1 MSAAT
6 HSRPAAAPPVTAGR
20 WDDARFEAER
30 ARVLAGWRTGAE
42 VDLAEAAALH
52 KRRPALANVPRKRA
66 WGRETGTVLIQ
77 PYGGVTTLAGH
88 TELVRHLAE
97 VGEADIVPTTVDSQT
112 RNLKYASA
120 EEALRASERQ
130 GKELLNG
137 FPIVNHGV
145 RGARQ
150 VVEAVEVPVELR
162 IGTVVPQL
170 ACEIAFAA
178 GMSSVTA
185 GPIYYTAHYSRDT
198 GFAETIA
205 NWQYVFRLI
214 GRYAELGVP
223 IGLQIHGIGT
233 STPFPNTLLG
243 AAAVLET
250 LIAAAQGARSFAVDA
265 RLMGNLAQDIAGVR
279 AIREIVEEY
288 VVRRFGYADAAIT
301 IDRKSW
307 GGKYPEDTARA
318 FGIVCYNAVS
328 GVLAG
333 ADEFIANSVQEGVGI
348 PLKEANADTLK
359 AIRQVVGMMRGQRAA
374 LAGEEVETE
383 VEHMKAE
390 MRAILDAA
398 LDLGQGDPALAT
410 VRGFQAGLLD
420 IPFAASRH
428 CRGEVMVARDAAGAV
443 RYLDPGRV
451 PVPAAV
457 LARHRACLERRA
469 AARGR
474 PIDYQ
479 TIVDDIFSISRGF
492 LVRD

>member
-1 MSAAT
+1 MSAAI
-6 HSRPAAAPPVTAGR
+6 HSRPAAAPVTAER
-20 WDDARFEAER
+20 WDDARFDAER
-30 ARVLAGWRTGAE
+30 GRILASWKTGAE
-42 VDLAEAAALH
+42 VDLAEAAAFHNSRDPLT
-52 KRRPALANVPRKRA
+52 NTPRKRA
-66 WGRETGTVLIQ
+66 WGRATGNVILQ

-97 VGEADIVPTTVDSQT
+97 VGGADIVPTTVDSQT

-120 EEALRASERQ
+120 EEALRNSERQ
-130 GKELLNG
+130 GRELLNG

-145 RGARQ
+145 RGARH
-150 VVEAVEVPVELR
+150 VVESVNVPVELR
-162 IGTVVPQL
+162 IGTVTPQL
-170 ACEIAFAA
+170 AIEIAFAS

-198 GFAETIA
+198 GFGETIS

-243 AAAVLET
+243 AAAVLES
-250 LIAAAQGARSFAVDA
+250 LIAAAQGARHFAVDA
-265 RLMGNLAQDIAGVR
+265 RLMGNMAQDIAGVR
-279 AIREIVEEY
+279 AIREIMQEY
-288 VVRRFGYADAAIT
+288 VMQRFGYADAEIT

-307 GGKYPEDTARA
+307 GGKYPEDMARA

-359 AIRQVVGMMRGQRAA
+359 AIRQVIGMMSGQKAA
-374 LAGEEVETE
+374 LAGEEVQTE
-383 VEHMKAE
+383 LDHMKAE
-390 MRAILDAA
+390 MRAILDAV
-398 LDLGQGDPALAT
+398 LDLGDGDPALAT
-410 VRGFQAGLLD
+410 ARGFAAGLID
-420 IPFAASRH
+420 IPFAASRQ

-443 RYLDPGRV
+443 RYLDAGRV
-451 PVPAAV
+451 PVPKHV
-457 LARHRACLERRA
+457 LAYHKARLDQRA
-469 AARGR
+469 ATRGR
-474 PIDYQ
+474 AIDYQ
-479 TIVDDIFSISRGF
+479 TIVDDIFSISRGH
-492 LVRD
+492 LVTD